1 MATSATTRVDDPMT
15 SSLEERERSAI
26 AATNK
31 IRFFPFSVVRGEG
44 SHVVTEDGR
53 RILDLAGS
61 WGAAILGYAHPAVV
75 EAATRAVATMASASN
90 ISVTNPEAVSLAEE
104 LLALTPGAGDRRVW
118 LGHCGSDANDA
129 LARAITA
136 ATGRTRFVSFIGAT
150 HGGLSG
156 SLALSGYSAQQLNSV
171 PSVRAGQIHLPY
183 PDVYRPPFPGDV
195 GKQVLDYFS
204 YLLETIAPPSQ
215 VAGVFLEVIM
225 CDAGEIVPPPGFLR
239 GLGELCRRHG
249 ILLICDEVKIG
260 LGRTGFLHSFEV
272 EGVVPDFVTFGKG
285 LGGGLP
291 LSAVVG
297 PARILDHPLGLT
309 VTTTSGN
316 PVSAA
321 VGRAVL
327 KTVVAERLAENAIQR
342 GRQIMDGLTR
352 LSNRHPLIGDVRGR
366 GLVIGVDLVSDR
378 STRAAATRAC
388 AKVVYRAAELGAAMY
403 YVGRQSNVIELTP
416 PLTLTAA
423 EAEEGLQIID
433 QALEDVENDRVPD
446 SAVAPYAGW

>member
-1 MATSATTRVDDPMT
+1 M
-15 SSLEERERSAI
+15 
-26 AATNK
+26 
-31 IRFFPFSVVRGEG
+31 
-44 SHVVTEDGR
+44 
-53 RILDLAGS
+53 
-61 WGAAILGYAHPAVV
+61 
-75 EAATRAVATMASASN
+75 
-90 ISVTNPEAVSLAEE
+90 
-104 LLALTPGAGDRRVW
+104 
-118 LGHCGSDANDA
+118 
-129 LARAITA
+129 
-136 ATGRTRFVSFIGAT
+136 
-150 HGGLSG
+150 
-156 SLALSGYSAQQLNSV
+156 
-171 PSVRAGQIHLPY
+171 
-183 PDVYRPPFPGDV
+183 
-195 GKQVLDYFS
+195 
-204 YLLETIAPPSQ
+204 
-215 VAGVFLEVIM
+215 
-225 CDAGEIVPPPGFLR
+225 
-239 GLGELCRRHG
+239 
-249 ILLICDEVKIG
+249 
-260 LGRTGFLHSFEV
+260 
-272 EGVVPDFVTFGKG
+272 PDFITFGKG

-403 YVGRQSNVIELTP
+403 YVGRHSNVIELTP

-446 SAVAPYAGW
+446 SSVAPYAGW